1 MLTTNGMQMQCHA
14 WGRFFGCFW
23 ALGGQ
28 VGGVS
33 LNRFE
38 QALYD
43 YVKGHPEE
51 RQYWHDKVRA
61 LLAESVDMAGAVA
74 RVDSE
79 LWRYFVERSS
89 VLPAFGGTER
99 GPGIRRTSMKNLAE
113 FLIRLWTEPRPRR
126 PAPEEPDPR
135 LG

>member
-1 MLTTNGMQMQCHA
+1 MQMQCHA

-23 ALGGQ
+23 ASWGQ

-51 RQYWHDKVRA
+51 RHYWHDKVRA
-61 LLAESVDMAGAVA
+61 LAADSAGIPSAVA
-74 RVDSE
+74 RIDSE
-79 LWRYFVERSS
+79 LWRYFVERSA
-89 VLPAFGGTER
+89 VLPEFCGSER
-99 GPGIRRTSMKNLAE
+99 GPGLRRTSMKNLAE
-113 FLIRLWTEPRPRR
+113 FMIGLWTEPKPRK
-126 PAPEEPDPR
+126 PAHLEP
-135 LG
+135 